1 MFLGTPG
8 ISLNLSDTTWM
19 IIVASAALIYALYSF
34 MKIRKKK
41 RDAELQEDS
50 EFTDFSSERDK

>member
-8 ISLNLSDTTWM
+8 VSLNLSDTTWM
-19 IIVASAALIYALYSF
+19 IIVAAAALIYALYSF

-41 RDAELQEDS
+41 KEAEHQNEG